1 VRRSESIQRKR
12 SPWECSYLEIL
23 EHAIGSKD
31 AEASGYS
38 ITPNEVNAITA
49 SALADIEKSIAE
61 LESLSA
67 WKILTP
73 TSPLSNSLLQGK
85 IRNSEDVKKILDS
98 LDATRAALQE
108 IKSWTSRFDLAAQG
122 NLATCA
128 DIKKVLSDIDTIAS
142 DDNLDNSVSQIISE
156 QELRVLEDEL
166 SRNLISRLIS
176 FLFSQSYRQSLK
188 LIKQSLKKTVKPS
201 LRNLR
206 LATKAYKSIFAIQSK
221 GIPSHL
227 ATYPSEL
234 QSSLDVANKSL
245 ASLNQYV
252 EQLLGE
258 QAELLLVES
267 VIDQLEFL
275 RLLIPNSPRIQTLV
289 ALLRQSGLSDNSLF
303 AQVLQDFSSEVKSS
317 TVHQKVVAAW
327 AERVEEAMRIQCP
340 SLSTSSREYLD
351 RFVSTFR
358 KSDAGHIITNGER
371 IRGITA
377 ERAHQTRISYPS
389 QVDLVRQEGSRR
401 GKRMSARRLFAAAP
415 ELLKSLK
422 PCWAMSPLVVSELL
436 PSDGPF
442 FDVVI
447 FDEASQIVPY
457 EAITSIL
464 RGKQTIVAGDSK
476 QLSPTK
482 TSFFASSGNED
493 ATVLATEDDES
504 FDAVDETE
512 SLLDAVKSVLP
523 PLLGVRSLQW
533 HYRSED
539 ERLIAFSNQ
548 HPDLYASRLITAPS
562 TSSGAPFVYHLVEG
576 ALSEVTGKSPTAEI
590 RQTVELAINHLRTRP
605 DLSLAVI
612 ALGQEHARNIQNE
625 FSRQTGDDPN
635 ISLFPE
641 GKPGERFVI
650 RHLESIQGDER
661 DVVIIATGYGPRQI
675 GKLRNDFGPINTDKN
690 FFGLRRLNVA
700 ITRARKRVEIV
711 STINPYL
718 YDDNQLNG
726 VGIKAFIQYLRFV
739 HSGGSD
745 LGDLSIKRVPM
756 NPFEQDIYDA
766 IVAKGI
772 GLVPQY
778 GVSGY
783 RLDFAVQHPEEQ
795 GRFVL
800 AIEADGATYHSTET
814 ARDRDRIRQNHLEK
828 LGWQFHRIW
837 STEWFRNREREI
849 ELVVSA
855 FEEAVVSTK
864 KSQVF
869 EPPVKRPEQ
878 VVSPSRPGSKPAL
891 PPRPSI
897 DDYRDEIAAFIIWF
911 CSDGVLRSDQEI
923 FDAVFVELPYRRRG
937 ARIVDRIQAEI
948 NLLRQTGRIT

>member
-1 VRRSESIQRKR
+1 MVMDLSIRFQQWAEELVDLSGRNDFISFRQTMTSTLVPSETGVEKLLKGELVLLSELIDLEIPENKKSASGVIKDSIEFQEQSGVEVLKLVSKFATWNSDNVSSANAPLCLYSLKIENSGVPLAKTRLQLIDTEPEINPVFILHLKRRLGIEISDDAIEEAQLKGEEQVVRLLQEQCPTAIELEIRSGLAIKNLRYQKLPMVKDLLAATDSLAGNTLIAALAGDGEAKDSLRNDISDARRDEPDQIQPEAEFLVVDADSSQQWAIISALKGQNLVIEGPPGTGKSQTIANLIASYMAIGKTALFVAEKRAAIDAVKKRIENVGLGDCFLDLHSAETIRKRPAEPFVKALEGISNVPLVDCKENQTRLESSRDVLVRRSESIQRKR

-512 SLLDAVKSVLP
+512 SLLDAVKGTSK
-523 PLLGVRSLQW
+523 
-533 HYRSED
+533 
-539 ERLIAFSNQ
+539 NQ
-548 HPDLYASRLITAPS
+548 
-562 TSSGAPFVYHLVEG
+562 
-576 ALSEVTGKSPTAEI
+576 
-590 RQTVELAINHLRTRP
+590 
-605 DLSLAVI
+605 
-612 ALGQEHARNIQNE
+612 
-625 FSRQTGDDPN
+625 
-635 ISLFPE
+635 
-641 GKPGERFVI
+641 
-650 RHLESIQGDER
+650 
-661 DVVIIATGYGPRQI
+661 
-675 GKLRNDFGPINTDKN
+675 
-690 FFGLRRLNVA
+690 
-700 ITRARKRVEIV
+700 
-711 STINPYL
+711 
-718 YDDNQLNG
+718 
-726 VGIKAFIQYLRFV
+726 QY
-739 HSGGSD
+739 
-745 LGDLSIKRVPM
+745 
-756 NPFEQDIYDA
+756 
-766 IVAKGI
+766 
-772 GLVPQY
+772 
-778 GVSGY
+778 
-783 RLDFAVQHPEEQ
+783 
-795 GRFVL
+795 
-800 AIEADGATYHSTET
+800 T
-814 ARDRDRIRQNHLEK
+814 
-828 LGWQFHRIW
+828 
-837 STEWFRNREREI
+837 
-849 ELVVSA
+849 
-855 FEEAVVSTK
+855 
-864 KSQVF
+864 
-869 EPPVKRPEQ
+869 
-878 VVSPSRPGSKPAL
+878 
-891 PPRPSI
+891 
-897 DDYRDEIAAFIIWF
+897 
-911 CSDGVLRSDQEI
+911 
-923 FDAVFVELPYRRRG
+923 
-937 ARIVDRIQAEI
+937 
-948 NLLRQTGRIT
+948 